1 MRLFDGGVVFCSR
14 AQRYRVSTTKPNPR
28 ESSFDSPLSLT
39 HRTACRACTQTMR
52 RGSTGR
58 LPTTSLLQLP
68 PLYSVVSA
76 LEVVVILAGPV
87 QHKVAYHAFNG
98 FIIHLQVIGFIVC
111 NGHGLVPRSLFRTCS
126 GRGLAR
132 RACHRALRTTFH
144 FFLRLGPCYGRGLA
158 PRTLLFPFFLNVC
171 AQLFLSREISRVTN
185 GISKFF
191 YLARRAPIEGRRLR
205 PPRCR
210 HCTNGSRRSTL

>member
-1 MRLFDGGVVFCSR
+1 MVTLFFCSR
-14 AQRYRVSTTKPNPR
+14 TQRYRFDSPR

-68 PLYSVVSA
+68 PLSSVVSA
-76 LEVVVILAGPV
+76 LEVGVILAGPV
-87 QHKVAYHAFNG
+87 QQTVAYHAFNG

-171 AQLFLSREISRVTN
+171 AHFDIPFSREIFRVTH

-191 YLARRAPIEGRRLR
+191 DLARRAPIEGRRLR